1 MELAAADI
9 QWRQGMLYSLDYEDF
24 YWSLPNGLA
33 ESFYVFLQQNDLP
46 SRWNNLKAADQ
57 SFSIGELGFG
67 TGINFLN
74 CCELWLKTAPTNCTL
89 HYFSAEPVPLK
100 TADLAK
106 VFEQFPSLSAHGQA
120 LIDSYPPAVKGFHSI
135 ELYEGRINLC
145 LMVGDAQEMFNAL
158 GESVDQRHSVYD
170 KKPIDTWFLNGFSPE
185 KNPAMWQKELCKTIA
200 SLSSTETSLTTY
212 LTESE
217 VTKSLNTAGFSVN
230 YKQGFADKYQMISAT
245 LNASLKN
252 YSDNARGTN
261 QWHLN
266 QLPSRPLSRQPSVT
280 IIGAGIAGCTTAAA
294 LSKRGY
300 NVTIIDRHAKA
311 GQEASGNQQ
320 AIIYPK
326 LSIRDEPLPRIN
338 LAAITL
344 ASRYYQTFWNRGL
357 GQQCGVLVIPEGER
371 QLKQFEQLGQH
382 FYHQKSLVRLVDN
395 AQMEAIAGI
404 SLDTSHGLYFS
415 KLGWLPPATICQEI
429 LKDHKIA
436 LVQGDVAQ
444 LFRNKSTGQWELLD
458 AKGEQ
463 LSHSDIVVVA
473 NAYDCEKFEQTNF
486 LGITKLR
493 GQVTELPVTED
504 SQSLKTVICGEG
516 YIAPP
521 NKGTH
526 GCGATYNK
534 AIDSKELRIQDHQT
548 NLDQITKTDQGIGRA
563 IGTVQLN
570 KLEGRANFRCTTRDY
585 LPIVGPVPDVSA
597 MLETYESLRV
607 DARKD
612 SPVMG
617 TYLPNLYINCGMGS
631 RGLGYAPL
639 TAEVLAAE
647 IHQQLGLLERELRQA
662 MHPSRFLIRDL
673 KKKRI

>member
-9 QWRQGMLYSLDYEDF
+9 QWRQGMPYSLDYEDF

-46 SRWNNLKAADQ
+46 SRWNNLKEADR

-89 HYFSAEPVPLK
+89 HYFSAEPVPLN

-145 LMVGDAQEMFNAL
+145 LMLGDAQEMFNAL
-158 GESVDQRHSVYD
+158 GESVDQRYSVYD

-217 VTKSLNTAGFSVN
+217 VTKSLNIAGFSVN
-230 YKQGFADKYQMISAT
+230 YKQGFADKCQMISAT
-245 LNASLKN
+245 LIASLKN
-252 YSDNARGTN
+252 DSDNARGTN

-300 NVTIIDRHAKA
+300 NVTIIDRHTRA

-371 QLKQFEQLGQH
+371 QRKQFEQLGQH

-429 LKDHKIA
+429 LKDHNIA

-458 AKGEQ
+458 AKREQ

-534 AIDSKELRIQDHQT
+534 TIDSTELRIQDHQT
-548 NLDQITKTDQGIGRA
+548 NLEQITKTDQGIGRA

-647 IHQQLGLLERELRQA
+647 IHQQLGPLERELRKA

>member
-9 QWRQGMLYSLDYEDF
+9 QWRQGMPYSLDYEDF

-46 SRWNNLKAADQ
+46 SRWNNLKAADR

-89 HYFSAEPVPLK
+89 YYFSAEPVPLK

-145 LMVGDAQEMFNAL
+145 LMLGDAQEMFNAL

-217 VTKSLNTAGFSVN
+217 VTKSLNIAGFSVN
-230 YKQGFADKYQMISAT
+230 YKQGFADKCQMISAT
-245 LNASLKN
+245 LIASLKN
-252 YSDNARGTN
+252 DSDNARGTN

-300 NVTIIDRHAKA
+300 NVTIIDRHTRA

-371 QLKQFEQLGQH
+371 QRKQFEQLGQH

-429 LKDHKIA
+429 LKDHNIA

-458 AKGEQ
+458 AKREQ

-534 AIDSKELRIQDHQT
+534 AIDSTELRIQDHQT
-548 NLDQITKTDQGIGRA
+548 NLDQITKTDQDIGRA

-597 MLETYESLRV
+597 MLEIYESLRV

-647 IHQQLGLLERELRQA
+647 IHQQLGPLERELRKA

>member
-106 VFEQFPSLSAHGQA
+106 VFEQFPSLSAHGQT

-245 LNASLKN
+245 LIASLKN
-252 YSDNARGTN
+252 DSDNARGTN

-300 NVTIIDRHAKA
+300 NITIIDRHARA

>member
-9 QWRQGMLYSLDYEDF
+9 QWRQGMPYSLDYEDF

-245 LNASLKN
+245 LIASLKN

-300 NVTIIDRHAKA
+300 NVTIIDRHARA

-371 QLKQFEQLGQH
+371 QRKQFEQLGQH

-429 LKDHKIA
+429 LKDHNIA

>member
-1 MELAAADI
+1 M
-9 QWRQGMLYSLDYEDF
+9 
-24 YWSLPNGLA
+24 
-33 ESFYVFLQQNDLP
+33 
-46 SRWNNLKAADQ
+46 
-57 SFSIGELGFG
+57 
-67 TGINFLN
+67 
-74 CCELWLKTAPTNCTL
+74 
-89 HYFSAEPVPLK
+89 
-100 TADLAK
+100 
-106 VFEQFPSLSAHGQA
+106 
-120 LIDSYPPAVKGFHSI
+120 
-135 ELYEGRINLC
+135 
-145 LMVGDAQEMFNAL
+145 
-158 GESVDQRHSVYD
+158 
-170 KKPIDTWFLNGFSPE
+170 
-185 KNPAMWQKELCKTIA
+185 
-200 SLSSTETSLTTY
+200 
-212 LTESE
+212 
-217 VTKSLNTAGFSVN
+217 
-230 YKQGFADKYQMISAT
+230 
-245 LNASLKN
+245 
-252 YSDNARGTN
+252 
-261 QWHLN
+261 
-266 QLPSRPLSRQPSVT
+266 
-280 IIGAGIAGCTTAAA
+280 
-294 LSKRGY
+294 
-300 NVTIIDRHAKA
+300 
-311 GQEASGNQQ
+311 
-320 AIIYPK
+320 
-326 LSIRDEPLPRIN
+326 SIRDEPLPRIN

-371 QLKQFEQLGQH
+371 QRKQFEQLGQH

-429 LKDHKIA
+429 LKDHNIA

-458 AKGEQ
+458 ANGAQ

-473 NAYDCEKFEQTNF
+473 NAYDCGKFEQTNF

-493 GQVTELPVTED
+493 GQVTELPVTDD

-516 YIAPP
+516 YIAPS

-534 AIDSKELRIQDHQT
+534 AIDSTELRIQDHQT

>member
-534 AIDSKELRIQDHQT
+534 AIDSTELRIQDHQT

>member
-9 QWRQGMLYSLDYEDF
+9 QWRQGMPYSLDYEDF

-46 SRWNNLKAADQ
+46 SRWNNLKEADR

-89 HYFSAEPVPLK
+89 HYFSAEPVPLN

-145 LMVGDAQEMFNAL
+145 LMLGDAQEMFNAL

-217 VTKSLNTAGFSVN
+217 VTKSLNIAGFSVN

-245 LNASLKN
+245 LIASLKN
-252 YSDNARGTN
+252 DSDNARGTN

-300 NVTIIDRHAKA
+300 NVTIIDRHTRA

-371 QLKQFEQLGQH
+371 QRKQFEQLGQH

-429 LKDHKIA
+429 LKDHNIA

-458 AKGEQ
+458 AKREQ

-534 AIDSKELRIQDHQT
+534 AIDSTELRIQDHQT

-597 MLETYESLRV
+597 MLEIYESLRV

-647 IHQQLGLLERELRQA
+647 IHQQLGPLERELRKA

>member
-9 QWRQGMLYSLDYEDF
+9 QWRQGMPYSLDYEDF

-145 LMVGDAQEMFNAL
+145 LMFGDAQEMFNAL

-429 LKDHKIA
+429 LKDHNIA

-534 AIDSKELRIQDHQT
+534 AIDSTELRIQDHQT

>member
-1 MELAAADI
+1 
-9 QWRQGMLYSLDYEDF
+9 
-24 YWSLPNGLA
+24 
-33 ESFYVFLQQNDLP
+33 
-46 SRWNNLKAADQ
+46 
-57 SFSIGELGFG
+57 
-67 TGINFLN
+67 
-74 CCELWLKTAPTNCTL
+74 
-89 HYFSAEPVPLK
+89 
-100 TADLAK
+100 
-106 VFEQFPSLSAHGQA
+106 
-120 LIDSYPPAVKGFHSI
+120 
-135 ELYEGRINLC
+135 
-145 LMVGDAQEMFNAL
+145 
-158 GESVDQRHSVYD
+158 
-170 KKPIDTWFLNGFSPE
+170 
-185 KNPAMWQKELCKTIA
+185 
-200 SLSSTETSLTTY
+200 
-212 LTESE
+212 
-217 VTKSLNTAGFSVN
+217 
-230 YKQGFADKYQMISAT
+230 MISAT

-252 YSDNARGTN
+252 YADNARGTN

-300 NVTIIDRHAKA
+300 NVTIIDRHARA

-338 LAAITL
+338 LTAITL

-371 QLKQFEQLGQH
+371 QRKQFEQLGQH

-429 LKDHKIA
+429 LKDHNIA

-534 AIDSKELRIQDHQT
+534 AIDSTELRIQDHQT

-597 MLETYESLRV
+597 MLETYTSLRV

-647 IHQQLGLLERELRQA
+647 IHQQLGPLERELRKA

>member
-9 QWRQGMLYSLDYEDF
+9 QWRQGMPYSLDYEDF

-300 NVTIIDRHAKA
+300 NVTIIDRHARA

-429 LKDHKIA
+429 LKDHNIA

-534 AIDSKELRIQDHQT
+534 AIDSTELRIQDHQT

>member
-9 QWRQGMLYSLDYEDF
+9 QWRQGMPYSLDYEDF

-145 LMVGDAQEMFNAL
+145 LMLGDAQEMFNSL

-217 VTKSLNTAGFSVN
+217 VTKSLNIAGFSVN

-245 LNASLKN
+245 LIASLKN
-252 YSDNARGTN
+252 DSDNARGTN

-300 NVTIIDRHAKA
+300 NVTIIDRHARA

-344 ASRYYQTFWNRGL
+344 AGL
-357 GQQCGVLVIPEGER
+357 V
-371 QLKQFEQLGQH
+371 
-382 FYHQKSLVRLVDN
+382 
-395 AQMEAIAGI
+395 
-404 SLDTSHGLYFS
+404 
-415 KLGWLPPATICQEI
+415 PA
-429 LKDHKIA
+429 
-436 LVQGDVAQ
+436 
-444 LFRNKSTGQWELLD
+444 
-458 AKGEQ
+458 
-463 LSHSDIVVVA
+463 LSS
-473 NAYDCEKFEQTNF
+473 
-486 LGITKLR
+486 
-493 GQVTELPVTED
+493 
-504 SQSLKTVICGEG
+504 
-516 YIAPP
+516 
-521 NKGTH
+521 
-526 GCGATYNK
+526 
-534 AIDSKELRIQDHQT
+534 
-548 NLDQITKTDQGIGRA
+548 GR
-563 IGTVQLN
+563 
-570 KLEGRANFRCTTRDY
+570 
-585 LPIVGPVPDVSA
+585 
-597 MLETYESLRV
+597 
-607 DARKD
+607 
-612 SPVMG
+612 
-617 TYLPNLYINCGMGS
+617 
-631 RGLGYAPL
+631 
-639 TAEVLAAE
+639 
-647 IHQQLGLLERELRQA
+647 
-662 MHPSRFLIRDL
+662 
-673 KKKRI
+673 

>member
-1 MELAAADI
+1 VELAAADI
-9 QWRQGMLYSLDYEDF
+9 QWREGMPYSLDYGDF
-24 YWSLPNGLA
+24 YWSSPNGLA

-46 SRWNNLKAADQ
+46 SRWNNLTAADQ

-74 CCELWLKTAPTNCTL
+74 CCELWLKTAPNNCTL
-89 HYFSAEPVPLK
+89 YYFSAEPVPLK

-145 LMVGDAQEMFNAL
+145 LMLGDAQEMLNAL

-185 KNPAMWQKELCKTIA
+185 KNPAIWKKELCKTIA

-212 LTESE
+212 LAESE

-245 LNASLKN
+245 RNASLKN
-252 YSDNARGTN
+252 YADNARGTN

-266 QLPSRPLSRQPSVT
+266 QLPSRPLFRQPSVT

-300 NVTIIDRHAKA
+300 NVTIIDRHARA

-371 QLKQFEQLGQH
+371 QRKQFEQLGQH

-429 LKDHKIA
+429 LKDHNIA

-458 AKGEQ
+458 AKREQ

-534 AIDSKELRIQDHQT
+534 AIDSTELRIQDHQT

-597 MLETYESLRV
+597 MLEIYESLRV

-647 IHQQLGLLERELRQA
+647 IHQQLGPLERELRKA

>member
-9 QWRQGMLYSLDYEDF
+9 QWRQGMPYSLDYEDF

-300 NVTIIDRHAKA
+300 NVTIIDRHARA

-371 QLKQFEQLGQH
+371 QRKQFEQLGQH

-429 LKDHKIA
+429 LKDHNIA

-534 AIDSKELRIQDHQT
+534 AIDSTELRIQDHQT

>member
-9 QWRQGMLYSLDYEDF
+9 QWRQGMPYSLDYEDF

-46 SRWNNLKAADQ
+46 SRWNNLKEADR

-145 LMVGDAQEMFNAL
+145 LMLGDAQEMFNAL

-217 VTKSLNTAGFSVN
+217 VTKSLNIAGFSVN

-245 LNASLKN
+245 LIASLKN
-252 YSDNARGTN
+252 DSDNARGTN

-300 NVTIIDRHAKA
+300 NVTIIDRHTRA

-371 QLKQFEQLGQH
+371 QRKQFEQLGQH

-429 LKDHKIA
+429 LKDHNIA

-458 AKGEQ
+458 AKREQ

-534 AIDSKELRIQDHQT
+534 AIDSTELRIQDHQT

-597 MLETYESLRV
+597 MLEIYESLRV

-647 IHQQLGLLERELRQA
+647 IHQQLGPLERELRKA

>member
-9 QWRQGMLYSLDYEDF
+9 QWRQGMPYSLDYEDF

>member
-300 NVTIIDRHAKA
+300 NVTIIDRHARA

-429 LKDHKIA
+429 LKDHNIA

-534 AIDSKELRIQDHQT
+534 AINSTELRIQDHQT

>member
-9 QWRQGMLYSLDYEDF
+9 QWRQGMPYSLDYEDF

-46 SRWNNLKAADQ
+46 SRWNNLKAADR

-89 HYFSAEPVPLK
+89 HYFSAEPVPLN

-145 LMVGDAQEMFNAL
+145 LMFGDAQEMFNAL

-252 YSDNARGTN
+252 YSANARGTN

-300 NVTIIDRHAKA
+300 NVTIIDRHARA

-371 QLKQFEQLGQH
+371 QRKQFAQLGQH
-382 FYHQKSLVRLVDN
+382 FHHQKSLVRLVDN
-395 AQMEAIAGI
+395 AQMEGIAGI
-404 SLDTSHGLYFS
+404 TLDTSHGLYFS

-429 LKDHKIA
+429 LKDHNIA
-436 LVQGDVAQ
+436 VIQGDVAQ

>member
-9 QWRQGMLYSLDYEDF
+9 QWRQGMPYSLDYEDF

-46 SRWNNLKAADQ
+46 SRWNNLKAADR

-89 HYFSAEPVPLK
+89 YYFSAEPVPLK

-145 LMVGDAQEMFNAL
+145 LMLGDAQEMFNAL
-158 GESVDQRHSVYD
+158 GESVDQRYSVYD

-217 VTKSLNTAGFSVN
+217 VTKSLNIAGFSVN

-252 YSDNARGTN
+252 YSANARGTN

-300 NVTIIDRHAKA
+300 NVTIIDRHARA

-357 GQQCGVLVIPEGER
+357 GQQCGVLVIPEGECQR
-371 QLKQFEQLGQH
+371 KQFEQLGQN
-382 FYHQKSLVRLVDN
+382 FYHQKSLVRLLMVK
-395 AQMEAIAGI
+395 I
-404 SLDTSHGLYFS
+404 LT
-415 KLGWLPPATICQEI
+415 KLLLSIIHIRSCRRIESCSS
-429 LKDHKIA
+429 
-436 LVQGDVAQ
+436 
-444 LFRNKSTGQWELLD
+444 RELLILHND
-458 AKGEQ
+458 
-463 LSHSDIVVVA
+463 
-473 NAYDCEKFEQTNF
+473 N
-486 LGITKLR
+486 
-493 GQVTELPVTED
+493 
-504 SQSLKTVICGEG
+504 
-516 YIAPP
+516 
-521 NKGTH
+521 
-526 GCGATYNK
+526 
-534 AIDSKELRIQDHQT
+534 
-548 NLDQITKTDQGIGRA
+548 
-563 IGTVQLN
+563 
-570 KLEGRANFRCTTRDY
+570 TR
-585 LPIVGPVPDVSA
+585 
-597 MLETYESLRV
+597 
-607 DARKD
+607 
-612 SPVMG
+612 
-617 TYLPNLYINCGMGS
+617 
-631 RGLGYAPL
+631 
-639 TAEVLAAE
+639 
-647 IHQQLGLLERELRQA
+647 
-662 MHPSRFLIRDL
+662 
-673 KKKRI
+673 

>member
-9 QWRQGMLYSLDYEDF
+9 QWRQGMPYSLDYEDF

-74 CCELWLKTAPTNCTL
+74 CCELWLKTAPNNCTL
-89 HYFSAEPVPLK
+89 YYFSAEPVPLK

-145 LMVGDAQEMFNAL
+145 LMFGDAQEMFNAL

-252 YSDNARGTN
+252 YSANARGTN

-300 NVTIIDRHAKA
+300 NVTIIDRHARA

-371 QLKQFEQLGQH
+371 QRKQFEQLGQH

-429 LKDHKIA
+429 LKDHNIA

-534 AIDSKELRIQDHQT
+534 AIDSTELRIQDHQT

-647 IHQQLGLLERELRQA
+647 IHQQLGPLERELRKA

>member
-1 MELAAADI
+1 VELAAADI
-9 QWRQGMLYSLDYEDF
+9 QWREGMPYSLDYGDF

-46 SRWNNLKAADQ
+46 SRWNNLTAADQ

-74 CCELWLKTAPTNCTL
+74 CCELWLKTAPNNCTL
-89 HYFSAEPVPLK
+89 YYFSAEPVPLK

-145 LMVGDAQEMFNAL
+145 LMLGDAQEMLNAL

-185 KNPAMWQKELCKTIA
+185 KSPAIWKKELCKTIA

-212 LTESE
+212 LAESE

-230 YKQGFADKYQMISAT
+230 YKQGFTDKYQMISAT
-245 LNASLKN
+245 RNASLKN
-252 YSDNARGTN
+252 YADNARGTN

-266 QLPSRPLSRQPSVT
+266 QLPSRPLFRQPSVT

-300 NVTIIDRHAKA
+300 NVTIIDRHARA

-371 QLKQFEQLGQH
+371 QRKQFAQLGQH
-382 FYHQKSLVRLVDN
+382 FHHQKSLVRLVDN
-395 AQMEAIAGI
+395 AQMEGIAGI
-404 SLDTSHGLYFS
+404 TLDTSHGLYFS

-429 LKDHKIA
+429 LKDHNIA
-436 LVQGDVAQ
+436 VIQGDVAQ

-463 LSHSDIVVVA
+463 LSHSDIVVIA
-473 NAYDCEKFEQTNF
+473 NAYDCEKFKQTNF

-493 GQVTELPVTED
+493 GQVTELPVTDD
-504 SQSLKTVICGEG
+504 SQPLKTVICGEG

-534 AIDSKELRIQDHQT
+534 TIDSTELRIQDHQT
-548 NLDQITKTDQGIGRA
+548 NLEQITKTDQGIGRA

-647 IHQQLGLLERELRQA
+647 IHQQLGPLERELRKA